1 MKYSIA
7 FLFFLAVF
15 TSCESHKSKK
25 EIAASESPKEIVTA
39 YIAAT
44 TRFDFETA
52 KEFLIL
58 NKGNLMNLETLK
70 KMEKSIPDDQKA
82 KFLDM
87 EKNVEYFEKEITDST
102 VQIIVSPKQ
111 DIAMP
116 IEFNLKKVNKKWL
129 IETVILH

>member
-25 EIAASESPKEIVTA
+25 EIATPKETVTA
-39 YIAAT
+39 YLAAT
-44 TRFDFETA
+44 SHFDFNTA

-58 NKGNLMNLETLK
+58 NEGNLMNLETLK
-70 KMEKSIPDDQKA
+70 KMEKSIPDDQKS

-87 EKNVEYFEKEITDST
+87 EKDLEYFEKEVTDST
-102 VQIIVSPKQ
+102 ALFFVTPKKEVAQ
-111 DIAMP
+111 P
-116 IEFNLKKVNKKWL
+116 IEFYLKKVNKKWL
-129 IETVILH
+129 IESVILH

>member
-1 MKYSIA
+1 MKYSIV
-7 FLFFLAVF
+7 FLFFLVVF

-25 EIAASESPKEIVTA
+25 EIESPKETVTA
-39 YIAAT
+39 YLAAT
-44 TRFDFETA
+44 NHFDFNA
-52 KEFLIL
+52 VKEFLIL

-70 KMEKSIPDDQKA
+70 KMEKSMPDDQKA

-102 VQIIVSPKQ
+102 AQIIVSPKQ

-129 IETVILH
+129 IESVILH

>member
-7 FLFFLAVF
+7 FLIFLAVF
-15 TSCESHKSKK
+15 SSCESHKSKK

-44 TRFDFETA
+44 TRFDSETA

-58 NKGNLMNLETLK
+58 NEGNLMNLETLK

-87 EKNVEYFEKEITDST
+87 EKDIEYFEKEVTDST
-102 VQIIVSPKQ
+102 SVIFATPKKEVAQ
-111 DIAMP
+111 P
-116 IEFNLKKVNKKWL
+116 IEFYLKKVNKKWL
-129 IETVILH
+129 IESVILH